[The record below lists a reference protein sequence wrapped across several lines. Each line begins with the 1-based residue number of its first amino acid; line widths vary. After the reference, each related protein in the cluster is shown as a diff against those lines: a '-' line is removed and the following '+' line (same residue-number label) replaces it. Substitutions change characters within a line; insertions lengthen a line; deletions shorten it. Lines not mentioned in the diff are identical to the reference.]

1 MTEDYNETS
10 RKTNVL
16 YEEEFLYSD
25 EFCVN
30 MMNHLSEKKSE
41 LNFVF
46 FLFSIIWSKLAFV
59 LLCLYF
65 REENPRCPVNQTPI
79 DKDKVS
85 ANLGSVYMEGGGP
98 HGGGGPQVGEV
109 TRFCGVTRLFI

>member
-10 RKTNVL
+10 RKTHVL

-85 ANLGSVYMEGGGP
+85 ANLGSVYMEGGRP

-109 TRFCGVTRLFI
+109 TRFGGVTRLFI